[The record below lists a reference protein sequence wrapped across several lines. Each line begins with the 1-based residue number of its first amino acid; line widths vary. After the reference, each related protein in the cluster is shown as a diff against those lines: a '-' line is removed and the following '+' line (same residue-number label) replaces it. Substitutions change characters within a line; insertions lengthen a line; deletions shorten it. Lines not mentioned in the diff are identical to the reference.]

1 MSKFCSALVDCDP
14 GQNYIFQFLILT
26 LSWDAVTMQAQR
38 TAPSD
43 MQCKDK
49 FLIQCTVVPF
59 GTSEEEIPPSMVKIA
74 VHHLNLLFYSF
85 SFFFFGFLPVQQR

>member
-1 MSKFCSALVDCDP
+1 
-14 GQNYIFQFLILT
+14 
-26 LSWDAVTMQAQR
+26 MQAQR

-43 MQCKDK
+43 MLCKDK

-59 GTSEEEIPPSMVKIA
+59 GTSEEEIPSSMVKIA

-85 SFFFFGFLPVQQR
+85 SFSFCFFFFASLTKIMENISRSAN